1 MRMHPFDFLHKATKP
16 IPRNEFSLS
25 ALQPESAPWDQ
36 NRPDLKDPAT
46 GYVYPYQSNGLVW
59 SKHLF
64 MLIPSM
70 VFHTLAMPLLILS
83 DWWSSSYY
91 SLSALVWFADG
102 CAAMGYHQLKSA
114 TSLFL
119 SSFLKPFA
127 LVGIL
132 ASHLIGLVA
141 PQIGRKLY
149 ASLERQ
155 LYWTGKLIPSF
166 QPYCLESCHDGI
178 RVMEPCPFGG
188 SSAQSTLTIEEDDD
202 FSYYS
207 CCCDSPISSYDFD
220 DKRDLTPSAQYRFC
234 PPESYEVERNS
245 SMVVC

>member
-1 MRMHPFDFLHKATKP
+1 MRMRPFDFLHKATKP

-25 ALQPESAPWDQ
+25 ALQPESAPWDL

-46 GYVYPYQSNGLVW
+46 GYLYPYQPTGLVW

-64 MLIPSM
+64 MLIPSL

-83 DWWSSSYY
+83 DWRSSSYY

-102 CAAMGYHQLKSA
+102 CAAMGYHQLISA

-119 SSFLKPFA
+119 SSFLKPFT

-166 QPYCLESCHDGI
+166 QPYCQESCHDGI
-178 RVMEPCPFGG
+178 RVMEPCSFGG
-188 SSAQSTLTIEEDDD
+188 SAAQSTLTIEEDDD

>member
-1 MRMHPFDFLHKATKP
+1 MRMRPFDFLHKATKP
-16 IPRNEFSLS
+16 MPRNEFSLS
-25 ALQPESAPWDQ
+25 AMQPEYMSWDHD
-36 NRPDLKDPAT
+36 RPDLKDLAT
-46 GYVYPYQSNGLVW
+46 GYVYPYQPTGLVW

-64 MLIPSM
+64 MLIPSL

-83 DWWSSSYY
+83 DWRSSSYY

-119 SSFLKPFA
+119 SSFLKPFT

-166 QPYCLESCHDGI
+166 QPYCQESCHDGI
-178 RVMEPCPFGG
+178 RVMEPCSFGG
-188 SSAQSTLTIEEDDD
+188 SVAQSTLTIDEDDD
-202 FSYYS
+202 FSHYPCCYDIPTSS
-207 CCCDSPISSYDFD
+207 CGFGANHH
-220 DKRDLTPSAQYRFC
+220 LQPSTRHRFC
-234 PPESYEVERNS
+234 PPESFEVES
-245 SMVVC
+245 TASMVVC